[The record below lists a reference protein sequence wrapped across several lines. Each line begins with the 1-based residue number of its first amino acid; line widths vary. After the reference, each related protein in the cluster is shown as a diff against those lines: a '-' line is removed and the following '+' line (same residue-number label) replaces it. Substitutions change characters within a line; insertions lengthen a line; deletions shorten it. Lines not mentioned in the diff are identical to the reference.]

1 MAYQVFA
8 LKYRPRTFREV
19 AGQDHV
25 TTTLTNALAK
35 SRVAH
40 AFLFAGPR
48 GVGKT
53 SVARILA
60 RALNC
65 EKGPSKEPCNA
76 CKPCQGIVA
85 GSFMDVLEIDGASH
99 ALVDDIRGIV
109 ENVRYLPSQGRYK
122 IYIIDEVH
130 MLGQSAFNALLKTLE
145 EPPSHAVFILA
156 TTDPNKIPSTVISR
170 CQRYDF
176 GRLPL
181 RIIVE
186 RLKAV
191 SAGEGIEASEGALY
205 IIARE
210 AFGSMRD
217 ALVLLDQV
225 QSFTG
230 KKIAESDVV
239 EMLGVPER
247 QIIYDL
253 SSAIISRDAGRCLDI
268 LERVYSSGH
277 DLKRLGEDLIEHFR
291 NLLVYKITGEAGR
304 LIDLP
309 QGELGVLDE
318 QANAVSAEDLH
329 LFFNTLADYIGS
341 LARATSPRIHMEMAL
356 ARIASL
362 PEVTSIGELIRKM
375 EAMEGRLS
383 DPSSTPEPQS
393 SRAQRSNSPVEV
405 PASPPVTSNADSG
418 KGDRGWKGFLE
429 FLRKKNP
436 PLASYLDHGA
446 LVEERGAK
454 IIIGFPRKSVFCEH
468 LQERERASALNKVA
482 EEFYGKPIK
491 MEFIESQE
499 PAKGPKKESGGTPD
513 QPLVKEVIRVFGGGE
528 IVEIKKL

>member
-8 LKYRPRTFREV
+8 LKYRPRTFEEV
-19 AGQDHV
+19 VGQDHV
-25 TTTLTNALAK
+25 TTTLRNALAK

-65 EKGPSKEPCNA
+65 DKGPSREPCNT
-76 CKPCQGIVA
+76 CKPCQGILA

-99 ALVDDIRGIV
+99 ALVDDIREIV
-109 ENVRYLPSQGRYK
+109 ENVRYMPSQGRYK

-130 MLGQSAFNALLKTLE
+130 MLGPSAFNALLKTLE
-145 EPPSHAVFILA
+145 EPPSHAIFILA

-191 SAGEGIEASEGALY
+191 SSGEGIEASEGALY
-205 IIARE
+205 LMARE

-253 SSAIISRDAGRCLDI
+253 SSAIISRDAGKCLDI

-291 NLLVYKITGEAGR
+291 NLLVHKITGEAGR

-309 QGELGVLDE
+309 QGELVALAG

-329 LFFNTLADYIGS
+329 LFFNTLTEYIGS
-341 LARATSPRIHMEMAL
+341 LPRATSPRIHMEMAL

-362 PEVTSIGELIRKM
+362 PEVTSIGELISKM
-375 EAMEGRLS
+375 EAMESRLS
-383 DPSSTPEPQS
+383 DQS
-393 SRAQRSNSPVEV
+393 SSPEHQAGRAQRSNPPPEM
-405 PASPPVTSNADSG
+405 PASTSAPSNADLG
-418 KGDRGWKGFLE
+418 KGEGGWNNFLE

-436 PLASYLDHGA
+436 PLASYLESGNF
-446 LVEERGAK
+446 VEERGGK
-454 IIIGFPRKSVFCEH
+454 IIVGFPRKSVFREH
-468 LQERERASALNKVA
+468 LQDGERDLALSRLA
-482 EEFYGKPIK
+482 EEFYGQPVK

-499 PAKGPKKESGGTPD
+499 PAKGPKRESDGQLD
-513 QPLVKEVIRVFGGGE
+513 QPLVREALQVFGGGE